1 MIIGDKVRIREWDDM
16 VEEYGVS
23 FCDAI
28 TIPDEDV
35 FTDTMKKYCGTTHT
49 VTKENYHK
57 LKKGFFLDGYV
68 ITDGMVN
75 IVIDEEDE
83 YDPVSK
89 PSHYCEGGNMECID
103 EMELVFGPKYV
114 MAFCLLNAWKYRRR
128 AMYKNGQQDMDKAAW
143 YLDKYKELKEKT
155 DEH

>member
-1 MIIGDKVRIREWDDM
+1 MRVGDKIRIREWDDM
-16 VEEYGVS
+16 ENEYGLNFMGDIDVYHS
-23 FCDAI
+23 F
-28 TIPDEDV
+28 TVE
-35 FTDTMKKYCGTTHT
+35 MRYLCGTEHVVTDIEDSHT
-49 VTKENYHK
+49 VRIDGWIISDDMVKIINNEEPVTK
-57 LKKGFFLDGYV
+57 D
-68 ITDGMVN
+68 D
-75 IVIDEEDE
+75 

-89 PSHYCEGGNMECID
+89 PSHYCKGGNMECID

-155 DEH
+155 DA